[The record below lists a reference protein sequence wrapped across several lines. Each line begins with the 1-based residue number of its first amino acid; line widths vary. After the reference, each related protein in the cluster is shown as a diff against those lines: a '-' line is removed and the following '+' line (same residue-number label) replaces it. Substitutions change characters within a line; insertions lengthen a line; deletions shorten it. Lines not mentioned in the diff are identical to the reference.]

1 MSTVVDNAPYAAPL
15 ELMDSNPALFLMRDS
30 DRAPATVT
38 VPGSSN
44 FDLSCFNITAIGTA
58 KPAGPGTLTITLYG
72 LAKMVDAPTDP
83 ANWLPIGS
91 SIAEPIGGETDLPEN
106 IFMVRAE
113 DLIAYTGTGKMQGTF
128 KSNVASNPQAAID
141 LEHHPGDVT
150 NEDPLY
156 VFAVG
161 ASFTPT
167 TGGATHAGDDPQP
180 LCTLT
185 LASLSL
191 TA

>member
-1 MSTVVDNAPYAAPL
+1 MSTVVDNAPFAAPL
-15 ELMDSNPALFLMRDS
+15 KLMDSNPALFLMRDS
-30 DRAPATVT
+30 DRAPVTVT
-38 VPGSSN
+38 LPGSSN
-44 FDLSCFNITAIGTA
+44 FDLSLFNVTAIGTA
-58 KPAGPGTLTITLYG
+58 KPAAAGTVVITLYG
-72 LAKMVDAPTDP
+72 LAKLADATTDP
-83 ANWLPIGS
+83 EKWLPIGS

-113 DLIAYTGTGKMQGTF
+113 DLVAYTGTGKMQGTF

-150 NEDPLY
+150 DSDPLY
-156 VFAVG
+156 IFAVG

-167 TGGATHAGDDPQP
+167 VSRNIKAGDDPEP

-185 LASLSL
+185 LASLSVS
-191 TA
+191 A